1 MSAMAASGRVVLREL
16 AHQVGGSFG
25 EAADAMYARLTDGP
39 PGGIG
44 WGPADTVAA
53 TPDEHRAWRL
63 ATRRFQETVVAAER
77 RRAAAQFS
85 LRNRF
90 LPGGARRRAL
100 ASAHCR
106 AVLGNAV
113 RMYRPVIT
121 EIERRRAA
129 EQAERRRRQQE
140 LNRRWRERAERDQER
155 RREQSRR
162 HLSVAAQAVWG
173 WTLTERGGTREVWVF
188 RYDVGPGRRSVEVVD
203 RSAEPLTAV
212 GLERRLKA
220 LARESRPGRLRCRWD
235 ERATMRVAREC
246 TVGELVGDF
255 EIWWAAVTHSYWESP
270 YEVPERRRER
280 SGSGGDPGGGDPDP
294 VIPDPVIPGSMGP
307 GPGAGVSPQPGG

>member
-1 MSAMAASGRVVLREL
+1 MSMTSASGRVVLREL

-39 PGGIG
+39 PGAID
-44 WGPADTVAA
+44 WGPADSVAA
-53 TPDEHRAWRL
+53 TPDEHTAWRA

-77 RRAAAQFS
+77 RRAAAQYS

-90 LPGGARRRAL
+90 LPGGARRRTL
-100 ASAHCR
+100 AAAHCR
-106 AVLGNAV
+106 AVLGGAV
-113 RMYRPVIT
+113 RAYGPVIA

-162 HLSVAAQAVWG
+162 HLAVAAQPVWG
-173 WTLTERGGTREVWVF
+173 WTLTEYGGSREVWVF
-188 RYDVGPGRRSVEVVD
+188 RYDVQPVARPGDPVGGSP
-203 RSAEPLTAV
+203 EPLTAM

-220 LARESRPGRLRCRWD
+220 LARQARPGRLGCRWD

-246 TVGELVGDF
+246 TVGELAGDF

-270 YEVPERRRER
+270 YEIPERRRER
-280 SGSGGDPGGGDPDP
+280 GA
-294 VIPDPVIPGSMGP
+294 VVLP
-307 GPGAGVSPQPGG
+307 GPEIRLE